1 MFFFSFQFPNFS
13 HTVPHKCSSIGQSP
27 EGDYQQL
34 TLQRQSVECKVQ
46 RDICYCNGYDTEHAA
61 VCGDSGQEKIVMYN
75 SELERAELEKVKE

>member
-1 MFFFSFQFPNFS
+1 
-13 HTVPHKCSSIGQSP
+13 
-27 EGDYQQL
+27 
-34 TLQRQSVECKVQ
+34 VQ